1 MAVKAKYIKDLPLKE
16 NLEGTD
22 SLILQDDEGT
32 KRSTLEVIGD
42 KIAEEA
48 NKRVDELEKELVQ
61 TNTQLSNIVDKTSG
75 YVNVFER
82 KLIDFTE
89 YFV

>member
-32 KRSTLEVIGD
+32 KRSTVEAIGG
-42 KIAEEA
+42 KIAKEA
-48 NKRVDELEKELVQ
+48 NKRVDELEK
-61 TNTQLSNIVDKTSG
+61 SYKC
-75 YVNVFER
+75 
-82 KLIDFTE
+82 
-89 YFV
+89 